1 LTEKKNTPIKKSKG
15 QIYFLIS
22 TILIFIVLTLINA
35 QKGLDTLIYLKNIL
49 IKVIPILI
57 LVFVLSFVVN
67 YFIKPKKLI
76 KYLGKD
82 SKYKGWMIAILSGI
96 ISSGP
101 IYMWYPLLKELKDKG
116 MRIGL
121 IATFLYN
128 RAIKIPLLPLL
139 IVYFGLKYSIV
150 LLIIMVIFSVLQG
163 LTIEK
168 LMIFFNKKQN
178 KNSRGI
184 KNE

>member
-1 LTEKKNTPIKKSKG
+1 LTEKKNNPSTKSKG
-15 QIYFLIS
+15 QIYFLVS
-22 TILIFIVLTLINA
+22 TIIIFIVLTLINA
-35 QKGLDTLIYLKNIL
+35 QKGLETLIYLKNIL
-49 IKVIPILI
+49 IKVIPILL
-57 LVFVLSFVVN
+57 LVFALTFVVN
-67 YFIKPKKLI
+67 YLVKPKKLI

-82 SKYKGWMIAILSGI
+82 SKYKGWMIAIVSGI
-96 ISSGP
+96 LSSGP

-121 IATFLYN
+121 VATFLYN

-150 LLIIMVIFSVLQG
+150 LLIMMIIFSILQG

-168 LMIFFNKKQN
+168 LMVFFNKN
-178 KNSRGI
+178 KTKI
-184 KNE
+184 QEE

>member
-1 LTEKKNTPIKKSKG
+1 MTDKTKTTSTKSKG

-22 TILIFIVLTLINA
+22 TIIIFIVLALINT
-35 QKGLDTLIYLKNIL
+35 QKGLNALIYLKKIL
-49 IKVIPILI
+49 IKVIPILV
-57 LVFVLSFVVN
+57 LVFVLTFLVN
-67 YFIKPKKLI
+67 YFVKPKKLI
-76 KYLGKD
+76 KYLGKE
-82 SKYKGWMIAILSGI
+82 SGFKGWLIAIISGI

-101 IYMWYPLLKELKDKG
+101 IYMWYPLLKELNDKG
-116 MRIGL
+116 MRVGL

-150 LLIIMVIFSVLQG
+150 LLIMMVIFSILQG

-168 LMIFFNKKQN
+168 LMILFNKKKTQN
-178 KNSRGI
+178 Q
-184 KNE
+184 EE

>member
-1 LTEKKNTPIKKSKG
+1 MTEKKNNPSTKSKG
-15 QIYFLIS
+15 QIYFLVS
-22 TILIFIVLTLINA
+22 TIIIFIVLTLINA
-35 QKGLDTLIYLKNIL
+35 QKGLETLIYLKNIL
-49 IKVIPILI
+49 IKVIPILL
-57 LVFVLSFVVN
+57 LVFALTFVVN
-67 YFIKPKKLI
+67 YLVKPKKLI

-82 SKYKGWMIAILSGI
+82 SKYKGWMIAIVSGI
-96 ISSGP
+96 LSSGP

-121 IATFLYN
+121 VATFLYN

-150 LLIIMVIFSVLQG
+150 LLIMMIIFSILQG

-168 LMIFFNKKQN
+168 LMVFFNKN
-178 KNSRGI
+178 KTKI
-184 KNE
+184 QEE